1 MFVMLLLVVQYRP
14 ELSEQSRHKTDT
26 IDTSARTRVRV
37 STDKCLRQL
46 GHVRKKQIFLN
57 FVLHC
62 DSFALWCIVVKNK
75 TKQILEFEEA

>member
-1 MFVMLLLVVQYRP
+1 MFVTLLLVVQYRP

-57 FVLHC
+57 LFFTVT
-62 DSFALWCIVVKNK
+62 ALLCGA
-75 TKQILEFEEA
+75 LS